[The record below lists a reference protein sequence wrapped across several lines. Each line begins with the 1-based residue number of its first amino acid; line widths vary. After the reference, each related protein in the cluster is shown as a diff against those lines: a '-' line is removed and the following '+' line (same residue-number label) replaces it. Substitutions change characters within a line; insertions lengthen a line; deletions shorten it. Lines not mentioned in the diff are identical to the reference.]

1 MEKKRIIFILS
12 FITAL
17 LVANVSGPQYVF
29 PTFGPSLASKF
40 HWSSMENSVVGTAV
54 FVGVSFSGPLC
65 AWLVDRFGFRITL
78 TISSLTTLLGSL
90 LLAETYAGHLSNH
103 YILCSSY
110 LVCIGAASSASYLC
124 ALDSQ
129 AYNFKTYRGMSLGF
143 TSASLGISG
152 LVFTQLNDRLFKS
165 KTEQDTSTFQFL
177 IFFGCTTALI
187 TLFASFILGPIRF
200 GLLNTSSDSTAS
212 ISNSSSSSTRGELDP
227 LLSKNV
233 VEIEEDEMNV
243 YGSAVFLD
251 PVGLSLC
258 LSLVVLLGLGYV
270 YLANIGN
277 LITSL
282 SMDEMNLSEAQHLRN
297 LHISIFSVSNCL
309 TRASLGTLSD
319 LLQRRAGV
327 HRIWFIWSG
336 TLGLFFA
343 SLSLATFVSDEND
356 LLVYSVWIAIPYGI
370 AFGIAPAIISEF
382 GTKVKS

>member
-1 MEKKRIIFILS
+1 
-12 FITAL
+12 
-17 LVANVSGPQYVF
+17 
-29 PTFGPSLASKF
+29 
-40 HWSSMENSVVGTAV
+40 
-54 FVGVSFSGPLC
+54 
-65 AWLVDRFGFRITL
+65 
-78 TISSLTTLLGSL
+78 
-90 LLAETYAGHLSNH
+90 
-103 YILCSSY
+103 
-110 LVCIGAASSASYLC
+110 
-124 ALDSQ
+124 
-129 AYNFKTYRGMSLGF
+129 MSLGF

-165 KTEQDTSTFQFL
+165 KTEQDISTFQFL

-200 GLLNTSSDSTAS
+200 GLLNTSSDNTAS
-212 ISNSSSSSTRGELDP
+212 VSNSSSTREELDP
-227 LLSKNV
+227 LLSKNA
-233 VEIEEDEMNV
+233 VEIEEDEINV

-251 PVGLSLC
+251 PIGLSLC

-270 YLANIGN
+270 YLANIGS

-319 LLQRRAGV
+319 LLQKRAGV

-336 TLGLFFA
+336 ALGLFFA
-343 SLSLATFVSDEND
+343 SLSLVTFVSDEND
-356 LLVYSVWIAIPYGI
+356 LLVYSVWVAIPYGI

-382 GTKVKS
+382 GTKSFARNWGWVMCAPAIGSQLFNLLFGFVYTQELEDQEGDVCRGIICFKTTFIVGAMTSLVCALILSVAIYRKRLYKFHLN